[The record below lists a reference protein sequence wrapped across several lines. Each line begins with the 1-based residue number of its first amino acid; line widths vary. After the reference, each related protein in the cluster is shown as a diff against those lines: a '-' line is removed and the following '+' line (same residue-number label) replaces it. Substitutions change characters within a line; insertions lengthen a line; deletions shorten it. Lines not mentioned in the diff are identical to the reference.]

1 MSRIRANT
9 ITNQNANGAPNF
21 PDGITVT
28 GIVTATTTSQNITGT
43 LAVTGD
49 ATFSGNVGI
58 AGTLTYEDVTN
69 IDSVGIITAR
79 SGIKIGVGGTIGSSG
94 GGIVTY
100 FGDGGQLTG
109 ISVDSTK
116 IETGNTKVETIDTG
130 SDGHVKVTTEG
141 TERLR
146 ITTDGKLGIGTANPA
161 RALQINFGTEGNT
174 NSRLLRLA
182 SADHTERYD
191 FSLENTNSLTIQNGS
206 DDTSIIQL
214 HNSGYVT
221 KPNTP
226 MFQARNGG
234 GTVSIGQGVI
244 PFGTVM
250 NNVGGHYN
258 NSNHRFTAPV
268 AGVYYFYVGWYVVSH
283 SNHRVALQINGSE
296 FTQPYISGY
305 NTGQSSGVVNQSSS
319 QFVLLS
325 ANDYVSV
332 WTDGTFTPYGSHLGW
347 GGCLLH

>member
-21 PDGITVT
+21 PNGITVT
-28 GIVTATTTSQNITGT
+28 G
-43 LAVTGD
+43 
-49 ATFSGNVGI
+49 NVGI
-58 AGTLTYEDVTN
+58 GGTLTYEDVTN
-69 IDSVGIITAR
+69 IDSIGIITAR
-79 SGIKIGVGGTIGSSG
+79 SGIQIGVGGTIGSSG

-191 FSLENTNSLTIQNGS
+191 FTLENTNSLTIQNGS
-206 DDTSIIQL
+206 DDSTIIQM

-226 MFQARNGG
+226 MFRARNSGG
-234 GTVSIGQGVI
+234 NMSIGQGTI
-244 PFGTVM
+244 PFGTVID
-250 NNVGGHYN
+250 NVGGHYN
-258 NSNHRFTAPV
+258 NSTHRFTAPV
-268 AGVYYFYVGWYVVSH
+268 TGVYYFYIGWYVVSH

-296 FTQPYISGY
+296 FSTPYISGY

-319 QFVLLS
+319 QFFPLT
-325 ANDYVSV
+325 AGDYVNA
-332 WTDGTFTPYGSHLGW
+332 WTDNTFTPYGTHLGW